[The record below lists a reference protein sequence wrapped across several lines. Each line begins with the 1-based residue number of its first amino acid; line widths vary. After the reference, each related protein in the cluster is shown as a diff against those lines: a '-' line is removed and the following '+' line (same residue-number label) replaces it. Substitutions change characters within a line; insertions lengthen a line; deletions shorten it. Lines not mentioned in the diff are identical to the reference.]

1 MISGLVAKLDEYGAL
16 YPVDPKTKAALK
28 PQAP

>member
-1 MISGLVAKLDEYGAL
+1 MMSGLVAKLDEYGAL
-16 YPVDPKTKAALK
+16 YPVDPKTKTSLE